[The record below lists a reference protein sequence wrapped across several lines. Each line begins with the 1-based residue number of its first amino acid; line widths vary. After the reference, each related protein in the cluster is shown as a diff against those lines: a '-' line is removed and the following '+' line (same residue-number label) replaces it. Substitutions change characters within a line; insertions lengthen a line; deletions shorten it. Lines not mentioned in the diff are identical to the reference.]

1 MLKTNSTLS
10 LICLLSIAVLML
22 GCQSSKSPKM
32 RGAIEVRNE
41 KITGPLPVK
50 KPNIIYVKDFALDV
64 EHYEV
69 DEGIKGRISGRLT
82 GRLGQDLPHPIQK
95 TNPEQQVD
103 KIVTEMSQSLISG
116 LKDKGFN
123 AQRVSDISA
132 VRDGWLLQGGFTEV
146 DEGNRLKRATI
157 GFGQGATQMEIQVG
171 LSDLASVNPQEPFV
185 VFGTIKD
192 PKKMP
197 GAVVTMNPY
206 VAAAKFVLEK
216 NATTKDI
223 QKTSEQIVGQI
234 LKYSENI
241 KE

>member
-1 MLKTNSTLS
+1 
-10 LICLLSIAVLML
+10 
-22 GCQSSKSPKM
+22 
-32 RGAIEVRNE
+32 
-41 KITGPLPVK
+41 
-50 KPNIIYVKDFALDV
+50 
-64 EHYEV
+64 
-69 DEGIKGRISGRLT
+69 
-82 GRLGQDLPHPIQK
+82 
-95 TNPEQQVD
+95 
-103 KIVTEMSQSLISG
+103 MSQSLISG
-116 LKDKGFN
+116 LKNKGFN
-123 AQRVSDISA
+123 AQRVSDIST